1 MARDVD
7 GTIADMIAAGAFGPD
22 VRLVSFE
29 LEGLHTEANQFATCV
44 LYGTATV
51 DDRDGRRRS
60 HRLVF
65 KFKHPTV
72 ELRVLYHND
81 SQFHNETLF
90 YERIAPFL
98 LGVGVGGSQRNH
110 VGTAAPTL
118 CRYFYGRNDCAEQA
132 HRDVIV
138 LENETVRG
146 YRTAVTSE
154 RLTLDFDHLIVAIRT
169 LAR

>member
-1 MARDVD
+1 MTRNVD
-7 GTIADMIAAGAFGPD
+7 ETITDMIAAGAFGPD
-22 VRLVSFE
+22 IRLVSFE
-29 LEGLHTEANQFATCV
+29 LERLHTELDQFATCV

-51 DDRDGRRRS
+51 DDRDGRRHT

-65 KFKHPTV
+65 KFKQPTV
-72 ELRVLYHND
+72 QLRLFYNND

-90 YERIAPFL
+90 YERIGPFL
-98 LGVGVGGSQRNH
+98 LASGGSRLNRDGIA
-110 VGTAAPTL
+110 VPTL
-118 CRYFYGRNDCAEQA
+118 CRYFYGCNDCGEQA

-146 YRTAVTSE
+146 YRTAVTTH